1 MHRWGDPSLLGAV
14 SASILA
20 PSTLD
25 PHCFFWKI
33 EHYTDI
39 GPILYYKTLG
49 ESKPLDNA
57 KIWRSVQKATS
68 IELPHLI
75 FVVDRYFPVKKN
87 LYTSKMAAKTGV
99 MQRRPSVVV
108 SDVSVCVILSS
119 KPTKQDPGT
128 FTPQQ
133 QPFKMSQKNPRNVS
147 QILIKHGYA
156 KFTSGMKG

>member
-1 MHRWGDPSLLGAV
+1 
-14 SASILA
+14 
-20 PSTLD
+20 
-25 PHCFFWKI
+25 
-33 EHYTDI
+33 
-39 GPILYYKTLG
+39 
-49 ESKPLDNA
+49 
-57 KIWRSVQKATS
+57 
-68 IELPHLI
+68 
-75 FVVDRYFPVKKN
+75 
-87 LYTSKMAAKTGV
+87 MAAKTGV